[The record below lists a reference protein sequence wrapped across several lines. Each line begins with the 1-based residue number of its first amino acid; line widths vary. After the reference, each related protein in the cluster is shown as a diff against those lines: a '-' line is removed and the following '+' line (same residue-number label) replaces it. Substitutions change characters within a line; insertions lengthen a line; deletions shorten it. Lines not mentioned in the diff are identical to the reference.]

1 MNVSLFIAKRLN
13 FKGKIAMVCIAVS
26 YLVMIIAVSVASGYR
41 KEIRNGISSVS
52 GDVLITTP
60 DRNVF
65 NEYRPVEASPAYLPY
80 IESVEAVVKIVPTI
94 YRAGI
99 IKDDDNM
106 YGVVFKGT
114 PDPVDTASLA
124 VSIPSTLAK
133 KTGVG
138 VGDKILTYFVGN
150 KLKARQFYVAALHET
165 LVETDDQYIIYAS
178 NADLQRING
187 WSEDQVSALEVILD
201 DGFKTET
208 GISEATDEIGSL
220 INVYS
225 SEDEQSVI
233 ATSVLSRF
241 PQLFSWLDLIDFNV
255 YFILLLMTVV
265 AGFNMIS
272 GLLIMLFEH
281 ISTIGLLKSLGMTDR
296 AISKV
301 FLTSSAIVVGKGM
314 LLGNI
319 IAIMFCIIQGTT
331 HILKLNPENYYVS
344 FVPVNVDLGLV
355 LTADLISFAGIMLL
369 LLIPCLFISKVDPAE
384 TVRVR

>member
-1 MNVSLFIAKRLN
+1 MNLSLYIAKRLN

-26 YLVMIIAVSVASGYR
+26 FLVMIIAVSVASGYR
-41 KEIRNGISSVS
+41 KEVRNGISSVS

-65 NEYRPVEASPAYLPY
+65 NEHRPIEASPTYLPY
-80 IESVEAVVKIVPTI
+80 IEAVEAVDKVVPTV

-99 IKDDDNM
+99 IKDEDNM

-114 PDPVDTASLA
+114 PDVVDTNALA
-124 VSIPSTLAK
+124 VSIPSSLAQK
-133 KTGVG
+133 ASVAI
-138 VGDKILTYFVGN
+138 GDKLLTYFVGD
-150 KLKARQFYVAALHET
+150 KLKARQFYVAAVHET
-165 LVETDDQYIIYAS
+165 LVETDNQYIIHAS
-178 NADLQRING
+178 NTDLQRLNG
-187 WSEDQVSALEVILD
+187 WSDNEVSALEVILD
-201 DGFKTET
+201 DNFKSEI
-208 GISEATDEIGSL
+208 GISDATSEIGSL
-220 INVYS
+220 INAYS
-225 SEDEQSVI
+225 SEDERTVI

-255 YFILLLMTVV
+255 YFILLLMTIV

-301 FLTSSAIVVGKGM
+301 FLTSSAMLVGKGM
-314 LLGNI
+314 LIGNVL
-319 IAIMFCIIQGTT
+319 AILFCIIQGTT
-331 HILKLNPENYYVS
+331 HVLKLNPENYYVS
-344 FVPVNVDLGLV
+344 FVPVNVDFGLI
-355 LTADLISFAGIMLL
+355 LAADIISFAGIMLL
-369 LLIPCLFISKVDPAE
+369 LMIPCLFISKVDPAE

>member
-26 YLVMIIAVSVASGYR
+26 FLVMIIAVSVASGYR

-80 IESVEAVVKIVPTI
+80 IESVDAVVKIVPTI

-124 VSIPSTLAK
+124 VSIPNALAK
-133 KTGVG
+133 KAGVG

>member
-26 YLVMIIAVSVASGYR
+26 FLVMIIAVSVASGYR
-41 KEIRNGISSVS
+41 KEIRDGISSVS
-52 GDVLITTP
+52 GDVLITAP

-65 NEYRPVEASPAYLPY
+65 NEFRPIEASPAYLPY
-80 IESVEAVVKIVPTI
+80 LDSLEAVVKVIPTV

-99 IKDDDNM
+99 VKDDDNM

-114 PDPVDTASLA
+114 PDLVDTTDLA
-124 VSIPSTLAK
+124 VSIPSALAQK
-133 KTGVG
+133 AGVG
-138 VGDKILTYFVGN
+138 VGDKILTYFVGH
-150 KLKARQFYVAALHET
+150 KLKARQFYIADIHET
-165 LVETDDQYIIYAS
+165 LVETDNQYVIYAS
-178 NADLQRING
+178 NSDLQRLNG
-187 WSEDQVSALEVILD
+187 WSDGEVSALEVILHD
-201 DGFKTET
+201 KFKTES

-220 INVYS
+220 INAYS
-225 SEDEQSVI
+225 SEDERSVI

-255 YFILLLMTVV
+255 YFILLLMTIV

-296 AISKV
+296 AITKV
-301 FLTSSAIVVGKGM
+301 FLASSAMVVGKGM
-314 LLGNI
+314 LIGNI
-319 IAIMFCIIQGTT
+319 LAILFCIIQVTT

-344 FVPVNVDLGLV
+344 FVPVNIDFGLV
-355 LTADLISFAGIMLL
+355 LIADLISFAGIMIL

>member
-1 MNVSLFIAKRLN
+1 MNLSLYIAKRLN

-26 YLVMIIAVSVASGYR
+26 FLVMIIAVSVASGYR
-41 KEIRNGISSVS
+41 KEVRNGISSVS

-65 NEYRPVEASPAYLPY
+65 NEHRPIEASPTYLPY
-80 IESVEAVVKIVPTI
+80 IEAVEAVDRVVPTV

-99 IKDDDNM
+99 IKDEDNM

-114 PDPVDTASLA
+114 PDVVDTNALA
-124 VSIPSTLAK
+124 VSIPSSLAQK
-133 KTGVG
+133 ASVAI
-138 VGDKILTYFVGN
+138 GDKLLTYFVGD
-150 KLKARQFYVAALHET
+150 KLKARQFYVAAVHET
-165 LVETDDQYIIYAS
+165 LVETDNQYIIYAS
-178 NADLQRING
+178 NADLQRLNG
-187 WSEDQVSALEVILD
+187 WSDNEVSALEVILAD
-201 DGFKTET
+201 NFKSEI
-208 GISEATDEIGSL
+208 GISDATSEIGSL
-220 INVYS
+220 INAYS
-225 SEDEQSVI
+225 SEDERTVI

-255 YFILLLMTVV
+255 YFILLLMTIV

-301 FLTSSAIVVGKGM
+301 FLTSSAMLVGKGM
-314 LLGNI
+314 LIGNVL
-319 IAIMFCIIQGTT
+319 AILFCIIQGTT
-331 HILKLNPENYYVS
+331 HVLKLNPENYYVS
-344 FVPVNVDLGLV
+344 FVPVNVDFGLI
-355 LTADLISFAGIMLL
+355 LAADIISFAGIMLL
-369 LLIPCLFISKVDPAE
+369 LMIPCLFISKVDPAE

>member
-26 YLVMIIAVSVASGYR
+26 FLVMIIAVSVASGYR

-80 IESVEAVVKIVPTI
+80 IESVDAVVRVIPTI

-114 PDPVDTASLA
+114 PDPVDTASLS
-124 VSIPSTLAK
+124 VSIPNALAK
-133 KTGVG
+133 KAGVG

-165 LVETDDQYIIYAS
+165 LVETDDQYVVYAS

-187 WSEDQVSALEVILD
+187 WSEDEVSALEVILD
-201 DGFKTET
+201 DSFKTET

-220 INVYS
+220 INVHS

-319 IAIMFCIIQGTT
+319 IAVLFCMIQGTT

-355 LTADLISFAGIMLL
+355 LAADIISFGGIMLL